1 MNRKILTKFY
11 IVFCALFF
19 SISIAEPSYSIDNT
33 LQNKP
38 VNYESFKN
46 KITDSLVGIS
56 CNNLDFIGFSAT
68 WSVTDSD
75 KNNGI
80 NSKIFTSG
88 QSLFSCGRYDAVA
101 PITYRNKPYT
111 GKIWNSGKSLP
122 DFGGFSTSAI
132 IPSLPLWGSSAPE
145 INSWV
150 AIVRFASAFGF
161 IWAESKVVAYN
172 PETLIF
178 AVEPTSPK
186 IEKDALVFNSKGDF
200 IGIVSKTA
208 VKQTEGLTTVH
219 GAPLQC
225 PLNQYETTPAVTN
238 CSSGTYAQ
246 NIWTT
251 TGPTSVANEEFISSV
266 ISFIDSSFK
275 QKNTLKGIVSK
286 SKIISKSKKTAY
298 LKIFTKIDSEY
309 KKVDGQIS
317 LIRSMS
323 SAEDFRKSTNSLF
336 ENWKLWTKDFTKITN
351 EIASGKI

>member
-1 MNRKILTKFY
+1 VSRKVINKFY
-11 IVFCALFF
+11 IVICALFI
-19 SISIAEPSYSIDNT
+19 SILIAEPGHSIDST

-38 VNYESFKN
+38 ASYESFKS

-56 CNNLDFIGFSAT
+56 CNNLDFIGFSTT

-75 KNNGI
+75 KNGGI
-80 NSKIFTSG
+80 NSQIFTSG
-88 QSLFSCGRYDAVA
+88 QSLFSCGRYGATV
-101 PITYRNKPYT
+101 PIVYKNKPYT

-122 DFGGFSTSAI
+122 DFGGFSTSVV
-132 IPSLPLWGSSAPE
+132 IPALPLWGSSAPE
-145 INSWV
+145 VNSWV
-150 AIVRFASAFGF
+150 AIVRYAPAFGF

-172 PETLIF
+172 PDTLIF
-178 AVEPTSPK
+178 AIEPTSPK
-186 IEKDALVFNSKGDF
+186 IEKDALVFNSRGDF

-238 CSSGTYAQ
+238 CSTGTYAQ

-251 TGPTSVANEEFISSV
+251 TGPTSVANEEFLNSV
-266 ISFIDSSFK
+266 KSFIDSSLK

-298 LKIFTKIDSEY
+298 LKIFSKIDSEY
-309 KKVDGQIS
+309 KKVDSQIA

-323 SAEDFRKSTNSLF
+323 SGEDFRNSTNTLF

-351 EIASGKI
+351 EITSNKI

>member
-1 MNRKILTKFY
+1 MSM
-11 IVFCALFF
+11 VE
-19 SISIAEPSYSIDNT
+19 SSYAIDNT

-38 VNYESFKN
+38 VNYESFKT

-68 WSVTDSD
+68 WAVTDSD
-75 KNNGI
+75 KNDGI

-88 QSLFSCGRYDAVA
+88 QSLFSCGRFDAVV

-111 GKIWNSGKSLP
+111 GKIWNSGRSLP

-132 IPSLPLWGSSAPE
+132 IPNLPLWGSSAPE

-150 AIVRFASAFGF
+150 AIVRFTSAFGF

-186 IEKDALVFNSKGDF
+186 IEKDALVFNSKGEF
-200 IGIVSKTA
+200 IGIVSKIA

-246 NIWTT
+246 NIWKT
-251 TGPTSVANEEFISSV
+251 TGPTSVADEEFISSV
-266 ISFIDSSFK
+266 KSYIDSSFK

-298 LKIFTKIDSEY
+298 LKIFTKIDAEY
-309 KKVDGQIS
+309 KKVDEQIVR
-317 LIRSMS
+317 IRSM
-323 SAEDFRKSTNSLF
+323 APGDEVIGSTNLLF
-336 ENWKLWTKDFTKITN
+336 ENWKLWTKDFAKITN